1 MLGLLSFYRGLV
13 CRRFIDMVLFI
24 VLLRYFTCV
33 GAIHTNKTN
42 LINRR
47 YQIMVFNMLKKS
59 YRYSSHY
66 FIKFVG
72 FMSIYYAINLDIFS
86 LCMVFNYLYLEYI
99 DLL

>member
-1 MLGLLSFYRGLV
+1 MA
-13 CRRFIDMVLFI
+13 LFV

-33 GAIHTNKTN
+33 GVIHTSKTD

-47 YQIMVFNMLKKS
+47 YQIMVFSMLKKS
-59 YRYSSHY
+59 YRYSSNY
-66 FIKFVG
+66 FIKFIG

-86 LCMVFNYLYLEYI
+86 LYMVFNYLYLGSI